1 MQNEEIT
8 NVSLPQP
15 ATLARASVRGGKF
28 DFLFVYLFA
37 CVFFIS
43 MFLVK
48 ALRHPSLLFVFVFI
62 ADQTSTALPNLFVGT
77 VTEIVILFLMC

>member
-8 NVSLPQP
+8 NVLLPQP

-37 CVFFIS
+37 CFVFIS

-48 ALRHPSLLFVFVFI
+48 ALRHPSLVFVFVFI